1 MPLGPLNRVT
11 WTFLKI
17 DMQHQQGLGT
27 CDMRAKSDMGHTILF
42 NLTCDVGGN
51 KRQRHATLSIIKI
64 DMRHWGPQS
73 RAPSNSPP
81 PAVTF
86 HLHGSI
92 LDRTISHD
100 ISKIENN
107 TQSPY
112 SFSVG
117 TRNYSCASRPLYVH
131 IISQVAKNVVA
142 SKNRLRP
149 PTKNQ
154 SQEKKN
160 IYSL

>member
-1 MPLGPLNRVT
+1 MTLGE
-11 WTFLKI
+11 I
-17 DMQHQQGLGT
+17 
-27 CDMRAKSDMGHTILF
+27 SD
-42 NLTCDVGGN
+42 
-51 KRQRHATLSIIKI
+51 KRHATLSFIKI

-73 RAPSNSPP
+73 RAPSNSPS

-107 TQSPY
+107 TQSPD
-112 SFSVG
+112 SFSLG
-117 TRNYSCASRPLYVH
+117 TRNYSCASRQLYVH

-142 SKNRLRP
+142 SKNRLQP

-154 SQEKKN
+154 SQDKTCHLQSVIVTRKHETST
-160 IYSL
+160 SLQLTDSV